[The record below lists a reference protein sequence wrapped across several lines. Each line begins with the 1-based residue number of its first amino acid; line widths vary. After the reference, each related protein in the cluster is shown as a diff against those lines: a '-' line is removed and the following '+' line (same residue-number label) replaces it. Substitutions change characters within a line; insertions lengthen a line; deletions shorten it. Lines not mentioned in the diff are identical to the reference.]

1 MLTFIIFTIL
11 INTFQVAFIFSTAKL
26 KNISWLFYILMCFCY
41 SYGFFN
47 YNFINIFTLNLLLA
61 TIGYINFN
69 NNTIS
74 IKNNYIQGLLVITIS
89 ILLIYTTLTKDL
101 MMSISLL
108 VTNTDISFL
117 YLKFIFDSLEIF
129 GYVILAFRYFYG
141 IIFISL
147 KALWL
152 ILSYF
157 PYLIITGSNLDSLSI
172 INLCFS
178 ISLTLIVIFQFKK
191 ARKLYSNEI

>member
-1 MLTFIIFTIL
+1 MVI
-11 INTFQVAFIFSTAKL
+11 
-26 KNISWLFYILMCFCY
+26 
-41 SYGFFN
+41 
-47 YNFINIFTLNLLLA
+47 LLA
-61 TIGYINFN
+61 SIGYINFSYN
-69 NNTIS
+69 IIS
-74 IKNNYIQGLLVITIS
+74 KKSLYLKALLIIVIS
-89 ILLIYTTLTKDL
+89 VLLIYTMLIPGFIINSELFSSSTY
-101 MMSISLL
+101 IY
-108 VTNTDISFL
+108 FL
-117 YLKFIFDSLEIF
+117 YYKFIFESFEIF

-178 ISLTLIVIFQFKK
+178 ILLILIVIFQFK
-191 ARKLYSNEI
+191 RQESYTLMKLNILKIIF